1 MFATKP
7 IEALEPDSPH
17 NSMKRVL
24 GPADLTLL
32 GIGAII
38 GTGIFVLTGRRSSTT
53 EEFAM
58 RKIVL
63 TFGLIAGAVM
73 SALMVI
79 AMVFQDA
86 IGFDRRAF
94 KVGRSAAPQ
103 ANREQRI
110 DRKSVV

>member
-1 MFATKP
+1 
-7 IEALEPDSPH
+7 
-17 NSMKRVL
+17 
-24 GPADLTLL
+24 
-32 GIGAII
+32 
-38 GTGIFVLTGRRSSTT
+38 
-53 EEFAM
+53 M

-94 KVGRSAAPQ
+94 KVGRSAEPQ

-110 DRKSVV
+110 ANGALRPLVLLHHRHLQRALTVEIQRADVERERRLYPLVDRL